1 MLTTGS
7 PRRCPTVGF
16 VCSSIVC
23 SSTTLLIAVVLVF
36 LLTGP
41 PQARCANTEEF
52 NAYRNAIM
60 HSDPSARAISLELFL
75 KQYPGSGF
83 AFDAQQLL
91 VLAYSETGNVVAALP
106 RAQELLRSHPSDPTA
121 LALLADDERQKIEGG
136 AASPDAAQQLQE
148 LASAGLRG
156 LRQFSAPA
164 SISPFEF
171 QRFKNELTTRLDAD
185 LGFAALRLHQF
196 PLAQSYLGA
205 AVTQSP
211 NDFRNLYQLA
221 LAYLTAI
228 PPDNARGFAY
238 LAQAAK
244 LAGGTTQQKITEY
257 GRQLAAVRY
266 GSAAA
271 WNRALAGNGN
281 PGVMASTAAG
291 QNASYASSTVQA
303 PVQRSAPAP
312 RPAVA
317 SVPRPPI
324 SVALGSGSSA
334 RSVPRNSTA
343 AASIAPGAAGS
354 TTSPA
359 PEAPTVTRS
368 STGAASAPSR
378 SSVSI
383 GILAD
388 GSILG
393 RRGSP
398 VRQALKRVSAD
409 LSGNDEAFLIDFGNG
424 NTFEQDLTGDPTLL
438 DQAFDTSAGTGHVA
452 LYDAIVVGAEHLAR
466 IARNQRKVLLILAD
480 REDSGRGS
488 SVFQA
493 VGAVENVPNLS
504 VYVIAAGNRKLQQ
517 LMADF
522 TRRIAGTTFDVED
535 STGVSAELTSLTPTI
550 LGSAGRAVE
559 RAETSSPEPE
569 RTETAAGPEG
579 GGIGVVRTS
588 ASSATI
594 PVRESY
600 KPLTPYTTLVI
611 SGISINSGQQT
622 AALPGGEDVLLQ
634 RLLLERLRRQTSFA
648 AVVDGNTSPK
658 YPRPPVVSGRPIL
671 LSGEITEFDQNGRM
685 HVRFVFRDA
694 STGQEILTAE
704 DDGEVKGAA
713 NDPAGAETEALL
725 RVADALVREVNQN
738 R

>member
-1 MLTTGS
+1 MLTIRS
-7 PRRCPTVGF
+7 PRRCPIVGF
-16 VCSSIVC
+16 VCSS
-23 SSTTLLIAVVLVF
+23 TALLIAVVLVF
-36 LLTGP
+36 ILTGP

-106 RAQELLRSHPSDPTA
+106 RAQGLLRSHPSDPTA
-121 LALLADDERQKIEGG
+121 LALLADDERQKIEAG
-136 AASPDAAQQLQE
+136 AASLDAAQQLQE

-205 AVTQSP
+205 AVQQSP

-244 LAGGTTQQKITEY
+244 LTSGTTQQKITEY

-271 WNRALAGNGN
+271 WNRTLAGNGN
-281 PGVMASTAAG
+281 SGVMASAATG
-291 QNASYASSTVQA
+291 QNASYASSTVQS
-303 PVQRSAPAP
+303 PVQRSAPAPAP

-317 SVPRPPI
+317 SVPRPPG
-324 SVALGSGSSA
+324 SAPVVSGSNA
-334 RSVPRNSTA
+334 RSATRNSTA
-343 AASIAPGAAGS
+343 AASIAPVPAGS

-359 PEAPTVTRS
+359 PEAPAVTRS

-398 VRQALKRVSAD
+398 VRQALKRVSAE

-438 DQAFDTSAGTGHVA
+438 DHAFDSSAGSGHVA

-522 TRRIAGTTFDVED
+522 TRRIAGTAYDVED
-535 STGVSAELTSLTPTI
+535 PTGVSAELTSLTPTI
-550 LGSAGRAVE
+550 LGAAGRAVE
-559 RAETSSPEPE
+559 RAETSASAPEPD
-569 RTETAAGPEG
+569 RTEMAAPEG
-579 GGIGVVRTS
+579 GGIGVVRAS
-588 ASSATI
+588 ATSATI

-611 SGISINSGQQT
+611 SGISINGGQQT

-671 LSGEITEFDQNGRM
+671 LSGEITEFDQSGHM

-713 NDPAGAETEALL
+713 TDPAGAETETLL